1 MFSDSLPY
9 LRPMSLV
16 QRSKVKASV
25 EDEGSSPSSSDE
37 EVVEDTSLVEEA
49 EGTLVTMA
57 MAKMWVQQVAKV
69 CPSC

>member
-1 MFSDSLPY
+1 M
-9 LRPMSLV
+9 
-16 QRSKVKASV
+16 